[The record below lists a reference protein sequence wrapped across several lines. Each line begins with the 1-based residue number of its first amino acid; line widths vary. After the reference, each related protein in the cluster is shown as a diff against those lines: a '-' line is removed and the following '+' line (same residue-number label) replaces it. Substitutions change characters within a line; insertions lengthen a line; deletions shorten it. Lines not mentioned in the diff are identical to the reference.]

1 MSLEEGSISAC
12 LCTSPLCNSGGEEGD
27 QVVVTTG
34 EPKVLQEIIINLSEA
49 EEKQE
54 KQSENKDKLTSD
66 VFESVEE
73 TEFSRV
79 ICHQCGSLL
88 SGTNPEC
95 GEFLP
100 GEPAQEG
107 FCQPG
112 EVSHHCCF
120 VHDSNESFRKTGFSE
135 FLGFLSILWLQTQK
149 QKCVFS

>member
-1 MSLEEGSISAC
+1 M
-12 LCTSPLCNSGGEEGD
+12 
-27 QVVVTTG
+27 VVTTG

-49 EEKQE
+49 EEEKQE

-73 TEFSRV
+73 REFSRV

-112 EVSHHCCF
+112 EVSITAVSCM
-120 VHDSNESFRKTGFSE
+120 
-135 FLGFLSILWLQTQK
+135 TQM
-149 QKCVFS
+149 